1 MFSKEVL
8 EAIDTSFYLNFYND
22 VPFCE
27 HFFVFEGD
35 FRQTLSI
42 LPQCTGQNRYESSP
56 YKQHESLQWAAQTS
70 IVSDRLR

>member
-56 YKQHESLQWAAQTS
+56 
-70 IVSDRLR
+70 